1 MNILF
6 VCSRNKWRSAT
17 AESIYKN
24 NQKHIVR
31 SVGTAPSAV
40 VRVSA
45 KNILWANLIFAME
58 KRHRQILIQKFPEET
73 SQKKIIVLDIEDN
86 YEYMD
91 AGLIEIIKRSVEPYL
106 PELNG

>member
-1 MNILF
+1 
-6 VCSRNKWRSAT
+6 
-17 AESIYKN
+17 
-24 NQKHIVR
+24 
-31 SVGTAPSAV
+31 
-40 VRVSA
+40 
-45 KNILWANLIFAME
+45 ME
-58 KRHRQILIQKFPEET
+58 KRHKQILIQKFPEET